1 MDFLTTTTNSVCV
14 HAHDAHVRIVQQQH
28 VDKTVEFGAVEL
40 SLSGLYFEV
49 HVGTHCILFFT
60 AKRLIALRD
69 AINASLIDLVEENL
83 NVAGS

>member
-1 MDFLTTTTNSVCV
+1 MDFLTTTATNSVCV
-14 HAHDAHVRIVQQQH
+14 HAHDANVRIVQQQH
-28 VDKTVEFGAVEL
+28 VDKTV
-40 SLSGLYFEV
+40 YFEV